1 MSIKANCKSCG
12 KEIVVGVKTCIH
24 CGKDQRNF
32 LMKNKILLGIF
43 GVIIISIVNLFGQ
56 DKPTVVVPK
65 TGDTEVST
73 SVTKQ
78 PVIEGP
84 KIFKVGEV
92 IKLSDFQVKVNRVFI
107 AKGDEYTK
115 ATEGNEFLAVDCT
128 IENKS
133 NDEQS
138 ISSMMMFKV
147 VDKEG
152 RACEMSI
159 SGGMAAKSGQLDG
172 IVGPG
177 RKMTGAYVVEV
188 PKGTTGLQLEFDA
201 SLLSSGQVIIQL
213 N

>member
-12 KEIVVGVKTCIH
+12 KEIVSGVKTCVH

-32 LMKNKILLGIF
+32 LMKNKISIGIVA
-43 GVIIISIVNLFGQ
+43 VIIIAIVNLPGE

-65 TGDTEVST
+65 TGDTKVST
-73 SVTKQ
+73 SVAEEL
-78 PVIEGP
+78 VVEGP
-84 KIFKVGEV
+84 KIFKVGDV
-92 IKLSDFQVKVNRVFI
+92 IKLSNFEVKVNKVFI

-133 NDEQS
+133 NKEQS

-147 VDKEG
+147 VDKDG

-188 PKGTTGLQLEFDA
+188 PRGTTGLQLEFDA
-201 SLLSSGQVIIQL
+201 KVRSSGQVIIQL